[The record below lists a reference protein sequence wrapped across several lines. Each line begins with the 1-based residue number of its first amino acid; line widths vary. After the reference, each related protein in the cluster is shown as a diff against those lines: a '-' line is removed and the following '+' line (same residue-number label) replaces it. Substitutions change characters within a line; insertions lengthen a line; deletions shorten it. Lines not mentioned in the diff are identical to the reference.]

1 MAMTLQQAC
10 NVLHVDI
17 GVNDALIMGLI
28 EAIPNYI
35 ETTTGLSVTKQ
46 HLEPLVE
53 TVSNFLLT
61 QWYYADHADDQA
73 LTRTINS
80 LLKCIAI
87 RARNYENDEGL

>member
-1 MAMTLQQAC
+1 MVISLQQAC
-10 NVLHVDI
+10 NVLHVDT
-17 GVNDALIMGLI
+17 GVNDALILGLI

-35 ETTTGLSVTKQ
+35 ETTTGLSITNQSK
-46 HLEPLVE
+46 EPLVE

-87 RARNYENDEGL
+87 RARSYETD